1 MHDAD
6 KLAHREA
13 RRHDGSSSP
22 DGSSPPDGL
31 SPPRGPAPDTG
42 ALREL
47 IQHNLPSASDASIAR
62 LLETVRMRRVPAH
75 EPIWSRG
82 DLIPLTLLVEGYVG
96 FERTIADGRQ
106 LTVAIGYPGKLY
118 GIASVASTIAAVDM
132 TALTDVRI
140 GQWQAGLL
148 RELIVGDP
156 PIGLNVLDQLA
167 GYVNLVTVKLDGFL
181 HQDARGRVMR
191 TLVRHGEL
199 FFGDPPVLS
208 RAYLPGLVGTSREMT
223 GRVLRDLERDGIV
236 VRVGRG
242 GLRVRRQDWLEAG
255 AIDAEEDELAA
266 PGAWPAM
273 ATSHARN
280 AAARSQPS

>member
-1 MHDAD
+1 MSPASPT
-6 KLAHREA
+6 ASPSAA
-13 RRHDGSSSP
+13 RRELQD
-22 DGSSPPDGL
+22 
-31 SPPRGPAPDTG
+31 
-42 ALREL
+42 L
-47 IQHNLPSASDASIAR
+47 IQRNLPSAADASLAR
-62 LLETVRMRRVPAH
+62 LLETVSVRRVPAH

-82 DLIPLTLLVEGYVG
+82 DLIPMTLLVEGYVG

-106 LTVAIGYPGKLY
+106 LTVAIGYPGTLY

-132 TALTDVRI
+132 TALTDVQI
-140 GQWQAGLL
+140 GQWPAGLL
-148 RELIVGDP
+148 RELIVADP

-208 RAYLPGLVGTSREMT
+208 RAHLPGLVGTSREMT
-223 GRVLRDLERDGIV
+223 GRVLRNLERDGIV
-236 VRVGRG
+236 VRVGRT

-255 AIDAEEDELAA
+255 AIDAAEDEVAA
-266 PGAWPAM
+266 PGAWPAK
-273 ATSHARN
+273 ANPHSH
-280 AAARSQPS
+280 

>member
-1 MHDAD
+1 MTTGSQPVE
-6 KLAHREA
+6 RGPT
-13 RRHDGSSSP
+13 DGSDAMARTSP
-22 DGSSPPDGL
+22 ASPAASPSVGPDE
-31 SPPRGPAPDTG
+31 
-42 ALREL
+42 LRAL
-47 IQHNLPSASDASIAR
+47 IQRNLPSAAEASLAR
-62 LLETVRMRRVPAH
+62 MLETVRIRRVRGH

-82 DLIPLTLLVEGYVG
+82 DYIPLTLLVEGYVG

-132 TALTDVRI
+132 TALTEVEI
-140 GQWQAGLL
+140 GQWEAGFL
-148 RELIVGDP
+148 RELIVADP
-156 PIGLNVLDQLA
+156 PIGLDVLDQLA

-208 RAYLPGLVGTSREMT
+208 RSYLPGLVGTSREMT

-236 VRVGRG
+236 VRVGRT

-255 AIDAEEDELAA
+255 AIDAAEDELAA

-273 ATSHARN
+273 TPRSVRGS
-280 AAARSQPS
+280 AARSHPS